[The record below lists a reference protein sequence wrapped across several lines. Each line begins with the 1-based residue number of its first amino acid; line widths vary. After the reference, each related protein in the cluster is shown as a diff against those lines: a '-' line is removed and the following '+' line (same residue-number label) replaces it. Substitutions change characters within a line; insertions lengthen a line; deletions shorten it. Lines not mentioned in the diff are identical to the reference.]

1 MINVFIS
8 IIFIYVFIS
17 LGYLSKVFFKED
29 INTKTLTLLS
39 VYFFQPFVALWGFGT
54 ASLHAEHISVPF
66 LYIFIILIVL
76 LPSILISKKLFSDKK
91 EQVIFSITGFVG
103 NTGNIG
109 IPLGIALFGQESVIY
124 TTLINLANV
133 FVVYMLGVYIYSRGS
148 FDVKTSLL
156 NIIKIPII
164 PASIIAIILN
174 VNSIEYGKQIEEFLK
189 MGAYSGI
196 VMQLFLLGAFL
207 QGVKLT
213 KINLRLL
220 LGVFSQKF
228 ILLPLL
234 SIVILNLMP
243 LSSFAKAVIFMEMM
257 MPLAISNINLASLYD
272 CRPKDITALILLS
285 TLLFLPLL
293 FILNTI
299 INMLYL

>member
-1 MINVFIS
+1 MIDVFIS
-8 IIFIYVFIS
+8 IIFIYAFIS

-196 VMQLFLLGAFL
+196 VIQLFLLGTFL
-207 QGVKLT
+207 QGVKLA

-220 LGVFSQKF
+220 TGVFSQKF

-234 SIVILNLMP
+234 SIIILNLTP

-257 MPLAISNINLASLYD
+257 MPLAITNINLASLYD

-293 FILNTI
+293 FVLNTI

>member
-8 IIFIYVFIS
+8 IIFIYAFIS

-234 SIVILNLMP
+234 SIVILNLTP
-243 LSSFAKAVIFMEMM
+243 LSSFAKAAIFMEMM

-293 FILNTI
+293 FVLNTI

>member
-8 IIFIYVFIS
+8 IIFIYAFIS

-234 SIVILNLMP
+234 SIAILSLTP
-243 LSSFAKAVIFMEMM
+243 LSAFAKAVIFMEMM

-293 FILNTI
+293 FVLNTI

>member
-1 MINVFIS
+1 MIDVFIS
-8 IIFIYVFIS
+8 IIFIYAFIS

-54 ASLHAEHISVPF
+54 ASLHVEHISVPF

-196 VMQLFLLGAFL
+196 VIQLFLLGTFL
-207 QGVKLT
+207 QGVKLA

-220 LGVFSQKF
+220 TGVFSQKF

-234 SIVILNLMP
+234 SIIILNLTP

-257 MPLAISNINLASLYD
+257 MPLAITNINLASLYD

-293 FILNTI
+293 FLLNTI

>member
-1 MINVFIS
+1 M
-8 IIFIYVFIS
+8 
-17 LGYLSKVFFKED
+17 
-29 INTKTLTLLS
+29 
-39 VYFFQPFVALWGFGT
+39 
-54 ASLHAEHISVPF
+54 PF

-207 QGVKLT
+207 QGVKPT
-213 KINLRLL
+213 KINFRLL
-220 LGVFSQKF
+220 TGVFSQKF

-234 SIVILNLMP
+234 SIAILSLTP
-243 LSSFAKAVIFMEMM
+243 LSAFAKAVIFMEMM

-293 FILNTI
+293 FVLNTI

>member
-1 MINVFIS
+1 M
-8 IIFIYVFIS
+8 
-17 LGYLSKVFFKED
+17 
-29 INTKTLTLLS
+29 
-39 VYFFQPFVALWGFGT
+39 
-54 ASLHAEHISVPF
+54 PF

-234 SIVILNLMP
+234 SIVILSLMP
-243 LSSFAKAVIFMEMM
+243 LSAFAKAVIFMEMM

-293 FILNTI
+293 FVLNTI
-299 INMLYL
+299 INTLYL

>member
-8 IIFIYVFIS
+8 IIFIYAFIS

-234 SIVILNLMP
+234 SIVILNLTP

-293 FILNTI
+293 FVLNTI

>member
-8 IIFIYVFIS
+8 IIFIYAFIS

-109 IPLGIALFGQESVIY
+109 IPLGIALFGEASVIY

-133 FVVYMLGVYIYSRGS
+133 FVVYIIGVYVYSRGS
-148 FDVKTSLL
+148 FDIKTSLF

-164 PASIIAIILN
+164 PASILAILLN
-174 VNSIEYGKQIEEFLK
+174 LNSITYPAPIEEFLK

-196 VMQLFLLGAFL
+196 VMQLFLLGTFL
-207 QGVKLT
+207 ESIKIK
-213 KINLRLL
+213 KINLKLL
-220 LGVFSQKF
+220 IGVFSQKF

-234 SIVILNLMP
+234 TFIVLGFTS
-243 LSSFAKAVIFMEMM
+243 LSPFAKAVLFMEMM
-257 MPLAISNINLASLYD
+257 MPLAIANINLASLYD
-272 CRPKDITALILLS
+272 CRPRDITVLILLS
-285 TLLFLPLL
+285 TILFLPLL
-293 FILNTI
+293 FALDTI
-299 INMLYL
+299 INIFYL

>member
-8 IIFIYVFIS
+8 IIFIYAFIS

-220 LGVFSQKF
+220 TGVFSQKF

-234 SIVILNLMP
+234 SIIILNLMP
-243 LSSFAKAVIFMEMM
+243 LSAFAKAVIFMEMM

-293 FILNTI
+293 FVLNTI

>member
-8 IIFIYVFIS
+8 IIFIYAFIS

-234 SIVILNLMP
+234 SIVILSLMP
-243 LSSFAKAVIFMEMM
+243 LSAFAKAVIFMEMM

-293 FILNTI
+293 FVLNTI
-299 INMLYL
+299 INTLYL

>member
-8 IIFIYVFIS
+8 IIFIYAFIS

-293 FILNTI
+293 FVLNTI

>member
-1 MINVFIS
+1 MIDVFIS
-8 IIFIYVFIS
+8 IIFIYAFIS

-54 ASLHAEHISVPF
+54 ASLHVEHISVPF

-109 IPLGIALFGQESVIY
+109 IPLGIALFGQESIIY

-174 VNSIEYGKQIEEFLK
+174 VNSIEYSKHIEEFLK

-196 VMQLFLLGAFL
+196 VIQLFLLGTFL
-207 QGVKLT
+207 QGVKLA

-220 LGVFSQKF
+220 TGVFSQKF

-234 SIVILNLMP
+234 SIIILNLIP

-257 MPLAISNINLASLYD
+257 MPLAITNINLASLYD

-293 FILNTI
+293 FLLNTI

>member
-1 MINVFIS
+1 MS
-8 IIFIYVFIS
+8 LSPLYSSMPLSLWGIS
-17 LGYLSKVFFKED
+17 LKSFSKRISTQKHSHFFRS
-29 INTKTLTLLS
+29 ISFSLLLPCGDLAPQACTQS
-39 VYFFQPFVALWGFGT
+39 
-54 ASLHAEHISVPF
+54 ISPCLF

-234 SIVILNLMP
+234 SIVILNLTP

-293 FILNTI
+293 FVLNTI

>member
-1 MINVFIS
+1 MIDVFIS
-8 IIFIYVFIS
+8 IIFIYAFIS

-54 ASLHAEHISVPF
+54 ASLHVEHISVPF

-196 VMQLFLLGAFL
+196 VIQLFLLGTFL
-207 QGVKLT
+207 QGVKLA

-220 LGVFSQKF
+220 TGVFSQKF

-234 SIVILNLMP
+234 SIVILNLTP

-257 MPLAISNINLASLYD
+257 MPLAITNINLASLYD

-293 FILNTI
+293 FLLNTI

>member
-8 IIFIYVFIS
+8 IIFIYAFIS

-54 ASLHAEHISVPF
+54 ASLHVEHISVPF

-234 SIVILNLMP
+234 SIVILNLTP

-293 FILNTI
+293 FVLNTI